1 MDKQMEIDALRT
13 ALRMMGLEP
22 RKVAN
27 FIAEG
32 GDYACKAVLFRCVT
46 LDETRLRGV
55 VGEQSNMDGRR
66 SMWAQLLVSA
76 SASSPV
82 GNDEQLTY
90 RVWPDGTAQATED
103 GEPYSWMSDDFIVIH
118 AADEDKAR
126 ALAGV

>member
-22 RKVAN
+22 RKEAN

-55 VGEQSNMDGRR
+55 VGEQSSMDGRL

-82 GNDEQLTY
+82 GNYEQLTY
-90 RVWPDGTAQATED
+90 RVWPMARCSPPRTASRTR
-103 GEPYSWMSDDFIVIH
+103 G
-118 AADEDKAR
+118 
-126 ALAGV
+126 

>member
-1 MDKQMEIDALRT
+1 MDKQMEIDALRS

-27 FIAEG
+27 FIAKG

-55 VGEQSNMDGRR
+55 VGEQSIMDGRR

-82 GNDEQLTY
+82 GHDAQLTY
-90 RVWPDGTAQATED
+90 PAQPMARCRPPGTGSRTR
-103 GEPYSWMSDDFIVIH
+103 G
-118 AADEDKAR
+118 
-126 ALAGV
+126 